1 MYVVYTV
8 LQDIAENEKLII
20 YLLFVI
26 LGAADVLLWSC
37 LCLLEY
43 VQYVFQ
49 CELRFFTKKNAIK
62 ITRGNNKNCF
72 RKLKVT
78 KAYNFDLFFS
88 PYVYKWEETG
98 LLKKKEM
105 KYTSWVV
112 LVLRVTENDS

>member
-1 MYVVYTV
+1 MFCYEAVC
-8 LQDIAENEKLII
+8 A
-20 YLLFVI
+20 YLNMFNTYSNVNW
-26 LGAADVLLWSC
+26 DFS
-37 LCLLEY
+37 
-43 VQYVFQ
+43 Q
-49 CELRFFTKKNAIK
+49 KNAIK

-88 PYVYKWEETG
+88 PYVYKWEEMG